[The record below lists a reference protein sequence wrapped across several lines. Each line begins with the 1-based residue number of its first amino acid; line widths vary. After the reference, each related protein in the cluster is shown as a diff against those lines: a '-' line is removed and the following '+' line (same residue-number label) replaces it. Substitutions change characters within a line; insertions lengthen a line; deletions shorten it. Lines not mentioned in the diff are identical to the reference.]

1 MITQH
6 SLWYTMKSVL
16 RGNFMALSALLKKL
30 ERSYTRNN
38 LTHENSR
45 GLEGRR

>member
-38 LTHENSR
+38 LTHENYR
-45 GLEGRR
+45 VLEGRR